1 MEKEYTL
8 HRDTQCQMLQTG
20 VAIEKL
26 FFLKSAKTRLRQ
38 DDLQATFSMRV
49 DVFYPQI

>member
-1 MEKEYTL
+1 
-8 HRDTQCQMLQTG
+8 
-20 VAIEKL
+20 VAVEKL

-49 DVFYPQI
+49 DIFHPQI